1 MKYKIEVP
9 KKLRPFEYHGVQFH
23 TESDDEFIGIC
34 PFCTGRKLYINRKT
48 TQYSCKHCG
57 KTGNLSTFLKDIVDM
72 HLEDTTIKHYRSLSK
87 LRGLPVKV
95 LKKFHLAY
103 DTVNNRWLLPCQSIN
118 GTVRDVRIWN
128 SKTRKLL
135 CTRGCKSQLYNAVA
149 FNPSTSTSTLSNS
162 GMDIGIVWIVEG
174 EWDVLAL
181 DYLLQKA
188 GPKRHLDIV
197 VGLPGG
203 EVFKD
208 EWVEY
213 FHNHRVRVCLDNDSV
228 GDRGAEKIRQRIG
241 GSVHNIKYLCWPDN
255 RKKGYD
261 IRDFVVGVF
270 DRRVRPVTALRQ
282 LRRLMEPAPRH
293 GTTEGPV
300 EGPTD
305 TADATVPGSSPT
317 STSSTPSTPSTP
329 TRRFDV
335 IPKAKR
341 PSFNDVIKILSK
353 HIEVDDELIKTLQYI
368 LAIIFSQQMSG
379 NPLWGYVIGPPGSGK
394 TLLLNMTS
402 TSDRT
407 LFKSSIGPHNLISGF
422 RAKYD
427 PSLIS
432 NVNGLVLI
440 IKDGTQLLTQ
450 PLLVKQEIFSILRD
464 AYDGSVH
471 RQFGNGVIREYLDL
485 RFSVCIGVTPIVN
498 GMSEATLGD
507 RFVKFQIRS
516 LGDSN
521 MEDRVGSAIDVVSGV
536 EIERKIQFECNDVI
550 RKFLAHRVRHF
561 PTVPL
566 WARRKLIP
574 LCMLIAALRSNVDK
588 DWRTGELLYEP
599 EIEYGTRI
607 AKQLTKLLRAISV
620 ISGEKS
626 ISVNSY
632 AFVERVAY
640 DTSIRYHFD
649 IVATIISLG
658 NRVNKGE
665 ITEVLGI
672 PSTTLY
678 RHLEDMLALKILH
691 RVRDTLTGGG
701 RPGYLWSVT
710 KRIRSLWKRC
720 KPALSG
726 RYFNDGDVHRTGK

>member
-1 MKYKIEVP
+1 MKRSNVEIKVP
-9 KKLRPFEYHGVQFH
+9 NKLWPFECHGVRFH
-23 TESDDEFIGIC
+23 TKSDNEFIGVC
-34 PFCTGRKLYINRKT
+34 PFCTGRKLYTNGKT
-48 TQYSCKHCG
+48 TQYSCKNCG
-57 KTGNLSTFLKDIVDM
+57 KTGNVTTFLKAIVDM
-72 HLEDTTIKHYRSLSK
+72 YLEDTTAKHYRSLSE
-87 LRGLPVKV
+87 LRGIPVRS
-95 LKKFHLAY
+95 LQKFRLAY
-103 DTVNNRWLLPCQSIN
+103 DTTRNRWLLPCQSIN
-118 GTVRDVRIWN
+118 GTVRDIRIWN
-128 SKTRKLL
+128 PKNRKLL
-135 CTRGCKSQLYNAVA
+135 CTKGCKSQLYNAVA
-149 FNPSTSTSTLSNS
+149 FSSSSSN
-162 GMDIGIVWIVEG
+162 IGIVWIVEG

-188 GPKRHLDIV
+188 GPKRYSDIV
-197 VGLPGG
+197 VGIPGG

-213 FHNHRVRVCLDNDSV
+213 FHKHRVRVCLDNDSV
-228 GDRGAEKIRQRIG
+228 GDRGADKIRRKIG
-241 GSVHNIKYLCWPDN
+241 ELVHSIKYLCWPDN

-261 IRDFVVGVF
+261 IRDFVVGVLN
-270 DRRVRPVTALRQ
+270 RRVRPAAALRK
-282 LRRLMEPAPRH
+282 LRRLMEPSPRH
-293 GTTEGPV
+293 GAIEG
-300 EGPTD
+300 
-305 TADATVPGSSPT
+305 TADPLAGTDDAASPT
-317 STSSTPSTPSTP
+317 TNCTHTP
-329 TRRFDV
+329 TRRFDIV
-335 IPKAKR
+335 PKRKR
-341 PSFNDVIKILSK
+341 PTFTDVVDVLSK

-422 RAKYD
+422 KAKRD
-427 PSLIS
+427 PSLMS

-516 LGDSN
+516 LGDSHI
-521 MEDRVGSAIDVVSGV
+521 EDRVSSAINVVSGV
-536 EIERKIQFECNDVI
+536 EIERKIQLECNEII
-550 RKFLAHRVRHF
+550 RKFLAHRVRRF
-561 PTVPL
+561 PIVPQ

-607 AKQLTKLLRAISV
+607 AKQLTKLLRAVSV
-620 ISGEKS
+620 ISGETA
-626 ISVNSY
+626 ISGKSY

-649 IVATIISLG
+649 IVATVISLG
-658 NRVNKGE
+658 NRVGRGE

-701 RPGYLWSVT
+701 AGRPGYLWSVT
-710 KRIRSLWKRC
+710 KRIKLLWKRC
-720 KPALSG
+720 KPKAG
-726 RYFNDGDVHRTGK
+726 RY